1 MKSKDQR
8 EQLTIWRPL
17 LDISREQICQ
27 WVQQLQIAYVNDPTN
42 LDTQY
47 DRAWCR
53 HELWHILQSR
63 YPKMQQALARTSYL
77 MQDANEILNEVLQ
90 QDLSF
95 CGNEEKLDLI
105 KLKQLSLARQRQLL
119 STWMKG
125 QDTYRPAFEMVQRLQ
140 DEKLTLKPRL
150 GGEKI
155 HLYGRIGAWPLKK
168 AIQEAHIFP
177 WMRHTIQI
185 LSVDNVMLGVFTP
198 NGFWL
203 AQSEYCEIGA
213 LNCNITFIGG
223 GNMAQALIGGLL
235 SRGLPATRIT
245 VSDPFEKIRL
255 LLQEKDVHVT
265 EDNIE
270 AIKHADIVVFAVKP
284 QVLGS
289 VLKPLKGL
297 LDDKL
302 LISIVAGA
310 EIKTISDLTG
320 SERIV
325 RVMPNT
331 PALVQ
336 TGAHGIYANPEVSA
350 KDREL
355 TTQVLAATGLTL
367 WVNSEAQIDAV
378 TAVSGSGPAYFFYM
392 MESMIRAGKNMGL
405 DEKVATALTLQT
417 ALGAAQMAITSSS
430 APSDL
435 RKNVTS
441 PNGTTQAALEV
452 FDRAQISQ
460 NIQTALAAAQKRSQE
475 LAQEL
480 SDSIK

>member
-1 MKSKDQR
+1 MS
-8 EQLTIWRPL
+8 
-17 LDISREQICQ
+17 
-27 WVQQLQIAYVNDPTN
+27 A
-42 LDTQY
+42 
-47 DRAWCR
+47 
-53 HELWHILQSR
+53 
-63 YPKMQQALARTSYL
+63 
-77 MQDANEILNEVLQ
+77 
-90 QDLSF
+90 
-95 CGNEEKLDLI
+95 
-105 KLKQLSLARQRQLL
+105 
-119 STWMKG
+119 
-125 QDTYRPAFEMVQRLQ
+125 
-140 DEKLTLKPRL
+140 
-150 GGEKI
+150 
-155 HLYGRIGAWPLKK
+155 
-168 AIQEAHIFP
+168 
-177 WMRHTIQI
+177 
-185 LSVDNVMLGVFTP
+185 
-198 NGFWL
+198 
-203 AQSEYCEIGA
+203 A

-245 VSDPFEKIRL
+245 VSDPFENIRQ

-265 EDNIE
+265 DDNIV
-270 AIKHADIVVFAVKP
+270 AIKNADIVVFAVKP
-284 QVLGS
+284 QVLGG

-297 LDDKL
+297 LEDKL

-320 SERIV
+320 SERVV

-336 TGAHGIYANPEVSA
+336 TGAHGMFAKPEVSA

-355 TTQVLAATGLTL
+355 ATQVLAATGLTL
-367 WVNSEAQIDAV
+367 WVSSEAQIDAV

-417 ALGAAQMAITSSS
+417 ALGAAQMAITSSN
-430 APSDL
+430 APSEL